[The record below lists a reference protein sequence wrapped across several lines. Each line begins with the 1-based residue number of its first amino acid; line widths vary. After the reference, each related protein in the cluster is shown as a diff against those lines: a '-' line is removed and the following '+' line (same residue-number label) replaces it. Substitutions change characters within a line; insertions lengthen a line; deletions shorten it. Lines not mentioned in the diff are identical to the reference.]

1 MESFFALPQ
10 EKQKLIV
17 DAALSQFGKMGYK
30 KTSVN
35 DIATA
40 AGISKGMV
48 FHYFKNKK
56 QMYLYL
62 IKMSAGELALAL
74 ADSSKEQVTD
84 FFDRI
89 LVGVKIKMA
98 VLHKHPAL
106 FKFFTSVYFEK
117 DKEVVEEIK
126 ELLAN
131 GETVRNDFALS
142 GLDKAKFKDSVN
154 PALILNIL
162 VKYAEGYV
170 NITPLDSEQEVQ
182 VMMIEFE
189 ECMTMMKN
197 NFYKEEY
204 L

>member
-98 VLHKHPAL
+98 VLHN
-106 FKFFTSVYFEK
+106 FCF
-117 DKEVVEEIK
+117 
-126 ELLAN
+126 
-131 GETVRNDFALS
+131 LS
-142 GLDKAKFKDSVN
+142 NV
-154 PALILNIL
+154 
-162 VKYAEGYV
+162 
-170 NITPLDSEQEVQ
+170 
-182 VMMIEFE
+182 
-189 ECMTMMKN
+189 
-197 NFYKEEY
+197 
-204 L
+204 